1 MHKHYTKGFSLVELS
16 MVIAVIAIM
25 TTVGV
30 VAYTSVQKDSRN
42 SKRSADMTVLVNELE
57 KFYDKKGE
65 YPPGCPDTTCP
76 NALHTTNT
84 SSAALTPSTTLTTLM
99 SILPGVKSG
108 LGDPQSTNKTLP
120 FKNRTVAEK
129 KYYYFG
135 GTVNYTGAT
144 ATVSFAT
151 HANFPCTIQSSLLA
165 GQVGSFVLGYFD
177 EKTSTWILEGG
188 RNGTAMTV
196 TAGTCVI
203 NRG

>member
-1 MHKHYTKGFSLVELS
+1 MSIL
-16 MVIAVIAIM
+16 A
-25 TTVGV
+25 
-30 VAYTSVQKDSRN
+30 
-42 SKRSADMTVLVNELE
+42 NELE

-65 YPPGCPDTTCP
+65 YPKGCPDTTCP
-76 NALHTTNT
+76 NAMHTANT
-84 SSAALTPSTTLTTLM
+84 STATAITPSMTLTTL
-99 SILPGVKSG
+99 STILPGIKDG
-108 LGDPQSTNKTLP
+108 FGDPQSSNKTLP

-151 HANFPCTIQSSLLA
+151 HANFPCTIQSSLPA
-165 GQVGSFVLGYFD
+165 GQVGSYVIGYFD
-177 EKTSTWILEGG
+177 EKAGSWVLEGG
-188 RNGTAMTV
+188 RNGVQMTV